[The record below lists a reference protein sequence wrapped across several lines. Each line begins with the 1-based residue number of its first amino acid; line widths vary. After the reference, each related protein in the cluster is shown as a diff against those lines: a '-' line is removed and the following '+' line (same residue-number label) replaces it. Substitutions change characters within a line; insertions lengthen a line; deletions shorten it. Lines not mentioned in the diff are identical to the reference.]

1 MHNWG
6 FGGWDHGGEYERW
19 WAHLPYNHAFGANLI
34 SDFFENENLTFSQ
47 WLAWLRR
54 WMWALD
60 KRMGGIENR
69 MGSLEKRSLDLVDT
83 PSITWEKTGSWGIP
97 EVKWNAELNMMT
109 WTFPENK
116 IVEKGN
122 VNLSKSTE
130 IRKMIDGTNEFS
142 WVANNEL
149 SIKTDGVY
157 APSDAE
163 GINHLFHLTNELEKS
178 LNIIIAGGSSA
189 VDGKLSTSLGAGNF
203 SEVGSVAM
211 NTPYTSST
219 GLTRI
224 FFDTAKGLYFATNRG
239 ESVVYVFNKAG
250 DLITVVKL
258 APANGHAIDNITSL
272 FLTYEQKTAFTGW
285 YLEIGT
291 DNESAFLFKIPLAD
305 VEGAKAKVDKSI
317 TVTEYNSLETYYN
330 VIGSENTW
338 LSTQDFMSQKITL
351 WNSVTGAFATTDR
364 QNWYNAGAVTILQ
377 TTSQFTGVDSLAS
390 ADHFGRIIAKSGDS
404 TIHIFNVEGGKLV
417 PKGTTQDVAQTDLVV
432 NDTHNGGLYGED
444 QSWSKPKLLSIQI
457 FNRAR
462 RQSEFNGDFTITAVP
477 EPVRF
482 KPNTTGK
489 AAAYR
494 IYAFGNLASSLKE
507 VLPNHKNAS
516 ISSKDLGS
524 YTDGAGKG
532 LAGFSFQGSF
542 AIGGKGLNPVDSPDK
557 QTNLDGIL
565 IGYNTSDPQ
574 ILENGPMSDWTFKQT
589 ITYHRQGDTTNA
601 PFDREV
607 PVIVGRTVRLKVGTT
622 SEIIG
627 QWTVVDAQWI
637 TTNIHNAL
645 SLAKQHTTLTAGA
658 GVKLTQTTNSNGGIN
673 YQVSSAIGNLPS
685 GTYNLAAKKSIWN
698 GSATSGT
705 ASEDFTSGTYEVSW
719 TAGQNGFRTEISI
732 VTATGNDNITWQ
744 TVNDVDGAQGSQ
756 ETYSCH
762 IRVAANHRD
771 WTASSRFVL
780 FPPGGATST
789 NGVTTPFI
797 VQDISKI
804 VTVPLTFG

>member
-6 FGGWDHGGEYERW
+6 FGGWDHGGEFGRW

-83 PSITWEKTGSWGIP
+83 PSITWEKTGSWGLP
-97 EVKWNAELNMMT
+97 EVKWNADLNMMT

-122 VNLSKSTE
+122 VNPSKETD
-130 IRKMIDGTNEFS
+130 IRRMVDGTKEFA
-142 WVANNEL
+142 WVATNDL
-149 SIKTDGVY
+149 SIKPDGVY
-157 APSDAE
+157 VPSDAE

-189 VDGKLSTSLGAGNF
+189 VDGKLSTNLGAGNF

-211 NTPYTSST
+211 NTPYTATT

-239 ESVVYVFNKAG
+239 ESVVYVFNKGG

-258 APANGHAIDNITSL
+258 AVANGHAIDNITSL
-272 FLTYEQKTAFTGW
+272 FLTFEQKTTFTGW

-338 LSTQDFMSQKITL
+338 LSEQDFMAQQITL
-351 WNSVTGAFATTDR
+351 WNSVTGAFAKTDR
-364 QNWYNAGAVTILQ
+364 QSWYNAGPVHILQ
-377 TTSQFTGVDSLAS
+377 ATSQFTGTDSLAS

-404 TIHIFNVEGGKLV
+404 TIHIFNVEDGKLV
-417 PKGTTQDVAQTDLVV
+417 PKGTTQTTPQNDLVT
-432 NDTHNGGLYGED
+432 NDAHNGGLYGED

-482 KPNTTGK
+482 KPNSTGK
-489 AAAYR
+489 IAGYR
-494 IYAFGNLASSLKE
+494 IYALGNLASSLKE

-516 ISSKDLGS
+516 VSTKDLES
-524 YTDGAGKG
+524 YGDGAGKG

-542 AIGGKGLNPVDSPDK
+542 AIGGKGLDPIDSPDK
-557 QTNLDGIL
+557 QTNLNGIL
-565 IGYNTSDPQ
+565 LGYSTTHPQ
-574 ILENGPMSDWTFKQT
+574 ILENGPMSDWTFKQK
-589 ITYHRQGDTTNA
+589 IIYHHQGDTTNT

-607 PVIVGRTVRLKVGTT
+607 PVTVERVVRLKVGSTDA
-622 SEIIG
+622 IIG
-627 QWTVVDAQWI
+627 QWVVLDAQWI
-637 TTNIHNAL
+637 TDNLKDLSNFVKKLHADMLASGAWTGDMASGSMTPNRHVASGNINFFGGTQDGTSFIRTNSGSTENDV
-645 SLAKQHTTLTAGA
+645 TAG
-658 GVKLTQTTNSNGGIN
+658 
-673 YQVSSAIGNLPS
+673 
-685 GTYNLAAKKSIWN
+685 
-698 GSATSGT
+698 
-705 ASEDFTSGTYEVSW
+705 
-719 TAGQNGFRTEISI
+719 
-732 VTATGNDNITWQ
+732 IT
-744 TVNDVDGAQGSQ
+744 
-756 ETYSCH
+756 
-762 IRVAANHRD
+762 
-771 WTASSRFVL
+771 
-780 FPPGGATST
+780 
-789 NGVTTPFI
+789 
-797 VQDISKI
+797 
-804 VTVPLTFG
+804 